1 MTTTDVDAD
10 ADAKHLHCGCCGRTM
25 PADRLTELGST
36 PGVSICSG
44 CALWAARRPSR
55 LPDLRRVTRALADG
69 IARIRPG
76 RGRAGAS
83 GRPPRSCP
91 APTSTAPF
99 CSGGSSLA

>member
-1 MTTTDVDAD
+1 MTTTDVDADAD

-76 RGRAGAS
+76 RGRAGAV
-83 GRPPRSCP
+83 RSAIP
-91 APTSTAPF
+91 LLP
-99 CSGGSSLA
+99 SSDLDRTILLADHP